1 MPRRT
6 GGVLVEPLVEVKE
19 LKVYFPVKSKM
30 RQKTNTVVKAVDDV
44 SFAIR
49 QGETLGLVG
58 ESGCGKSTTGRAVL
72 QLFKPTSGEI
82 NFAGKRLSTLTASE
96 MRQQRKHFQM
106 VFQDPFS
113 SLNPRL
119 TVKEIL
125 DEPLKAHRLGDAR
138 EREEKIRQI
147 MEVCGLNHTY
157 TNRYAHEFSGGQRQ
171 RIGIARALIL
181 RPQLVVADEPVSAL
195 DVSIQSQI
203 LNLMQDLQEELQLTY
218 LFISHDLGVVRHIC
232 NRVGVM
238 YLGRMAELATTE
250 ELYANPLHPYTRT
263 LLSAI
268 PVADPRL
275 RKERIILQGDVPSA
289 ANPPQGCAFSG
300 RCPNVMEICMESRP
314 RMQQVTGEHHV
325 ACHLYG

>member
-1 MPRRT
+1 M
-6 GGVLVEPLVEVKE
+6 EPLVEVQE
-19 LKVYFPVKSKM
+19 LKVFFPGKNKPL
-30 RQKTNTVVKAVDDV
+30 QKTKSVVKAVDNV
-44 SFAIR
+44 SFTIN
-49 QGETLGLVG
+49 QGETFGLVG
-58 ESGCGKSTTGRAVL
+58 ESGCGKSTMGRAIL
-72 QLFKPTSGEI
+72 HLLKPTSGEI
-82 NFAGKRLSTLTASE
+82 SLAGKSLSSLSASE
-96 MRQQRKHFQM
+96 LRQQRKHFQM

-125 DEPLKAHRLGDAR
+125 DEPLKAHRLGDEHQR
-138 EREEKIRQI
+138 LEKIHHM
-147 MEVCGLNHTY
+147 MEVCGLNRTY
-157 TNRYAHEFSGGQRQ
+157 AERYAHEFSGGQRQ

-181 RPQLVVADEPVSAL
+181 QPQLVVADEPVSAL

-203 LNLMQDLQEELQLTY
+203 LNLMQDLQEEFRLTY

-250 ELYANPLHPYTRT
+250 QLYVNPLHPYTKT

-275 RKERIILQGDVPSA
+275 RKERIILQGDVPSP
-289 ANPPQGCAFSG
+289 ANPPQGCAFAS
-300 RCPNVMEICMESRP
+300 RCPSVMEICKEIRP
-314 RMQQVTGEHHV
+314 DMRQVTDAHSV
-325 ACHLYG
+325 ACHLYV

>member
-1 MPRRT
+1 M
-6 GGVLVEPLVEVKE
+6 EPLVEVQE
-19 LKVYFPVKSKM
+19 LKVHFPVKGKM
-30 RQKTNTVVKAVDDV
+30 LQKATTVVKAVDDV

-58 ESGCGKSTTGRAVL
+58 ESGCGKSTTGRAIL
-72 QLFKPTSGEI
+72 QLFKPTAGEI
-82 NFAGKRLSTLTASE
+82 SFAGKRLSTLTASE

-138 EREEKIRQI
+138 ERSEKICQI

-203 LNLMQDLQEELQLTY
+203 LNLMQDLQGEFQLTY

-300 RCPNVMEICMESRP
+300 RCPNVMEICKQKRP
-314 RMQQVTGEHHV
+314 LMQQVTGEHHV

>member
-1 MPRRT
+1 M
-6 GGVLVEPLVEVKE
+6 EPLVEVKE
-19 LKVYFPVKSKM
+19 LKVYFPVKGKM
-30 RQKTNTVVKAVDDV
+30 LQKKNTVVKAVDDV

-82 NFAGKRLSTLTASE
+82 SFAGKRLSTLTASE

-138 EREEKIRQI
+138 ERAEKIHQI

-181 RPQLVVADEPVSAL
+181 RPKLVVADEPVSAL

-203 LNLMQDLQEELQLTY
+203 LNLMQDLQEEFQLTY

-238 YLGRMAELATTE
+238 YLGRMAELATTV

-300 RCPNVMEICMESRP
+300 RCPNVMEICRESRP
-314 RMQQVTGEHHV
+314 RMQQVTDEQHV

>member
-1 MPRRT
+1 M
-6 GGVLVEPLVEVKE
+6 EPLVEVKE
-19 LKVYFPVKSKM
+19 LKVYFPVKGKM
-30 RQKTNTVVKAVDDV
+30 LQKTNTVVKAVDDV

-82 NFAGKRLSTLTASE
+82 SFAGKRLSTLTASE

-138 EREEKIRQI
+138 ERAVKIHQI

-181 RPQLVVADEPVSAL
+181 RPKLVVADEPVSAL

-203 LNLMQDLQEELQLTY
+203 LNLMQDLQEEFQLTY

-238 YLGRMAELATTE
+238 YLGRMAELATTV

-300 RCPNVMEICMESRP
+300 RCPNVMEICRESRP
-314 RMQQVTGEHHV
+314 RMQQVTSEHHV

>member
-1 MPRRT
+1 MD
-6 GGVLVEPLVEVKE
+6 PLVEVQQ
-19 LKVYFPVKSKM
+19 LQVFYPGKSKLL
-30 RQKTNTVVKAVDDV
+30 QKTKSVVKAVDHV
-44 SFAIR
+44 SFTIK

-58 ESGCGKSTTGRAVL
+58 ESGCGKSTMGRAIL
-72 QLFKPTSGEI
+72 HLIKPTSGDI
-82 NFAGKRLSTLTASE
+82 SFAGRSLSSFSASE
-96 MRQQRKHFQM
+96 LRQQRKHFQM

-125 DEPLKAHRLGDAR
+125 DEPLKAHRLGDEHQR
-138 EREEKIRQI
+138 LEKIHHM
-147 MEVCGLNHTY
+147 MEVCGLNRTY
-157 TNRYAHEFSGGQRQ
+157 AERYAHEFSGGQRQ

-181 RPQLVVADEPVSAL
+181 QPQLVVADEPVSAL

-203 LNLMQDLQEELQLTY
+203 LNLMQDLQEEFQLTY

-250 ELYANPLHPYTRT
+250 QLYANPLHPYTKT

-275 RKERIILQGDVPSA
+275 RKERIILQGDVPSP
-289 ANPPQGCAFSG
+289 ANSPLGCAFAS
-300 RCPNVMEICMESRP
+300 RCPNVMEICKEIRP
-314 RMQQVTGEHHV
+314 DMQQVTDSHSV
-325 ACHLYG
+325 ACHLYV